1 MWDDTNYDDTF
12 APEPG
17 WPEETDGFEESLYR
31 EEQQSPSRSRQ
42 EDRYARERE
51 EWTRFV
57 LEINNVIPGPLND
70 PRLFEDNDSM
80 W

>member
-12 APEPG
+12 AAEPD
-17 WPEETDGFEESLYR
+17 WPEETDGFEEPLYR
-31 EEQQSPSRSRQ
+31 EEQQPPSRSRQ
-42 EDRYARERE
+42 EDRYAREQE